1 MDKNLKGLKPE
12 NQIIDNT
19 NISDENDII
28 NFLKE
33 KQSVKINDTWSK
45 VDKTTKILK
54 INEFIDDIFR
64 KEQLLNDFQCDK
76 CKGYLMEQIDKKR
89 INKNKDVVYKDEQ
102 ILSIQNFT
110 YNKVTNKPNITCEKR
125 ASTLRLPDLKKIN
138 RKHNKTKQNSGCDES
153 AIKKIKIKEE
163 IGVKKEEGNNKLN

>member
-33 KQSVKINDTWSK
+33 KQSVKTNDTWSK

-54 INEFIDDIFR
+54 VNEFIDDIFR

-76 CKGYLMEQIDKKR
+76 CKEYLMEQIDKKR
-89 INKNKDVVYKDEQ
+89 INKNKDVVYKDER

-138 RKHNKTKQNSGCDES
+138 RKHNKTKSGCDES
-153 AIKKIKIKEE
+153 ASKKIKIKEE
-163 IGVKKEEGNNKLN
+163 IEVKNDERNNKLN

>member
-1 MDKNLKGLKPE
+1 MDKNLKWLKPE

-33 KQSVKINDTWSK
+33 KQSVKTNDTWSK

-54 INEFIDDIFR
+54 VNEFIDDIFR

-76 CKGYLMEQIDKKR
+76 CKEYLMEQIDKKR
-89 INKNKDVVYKDEQ
+89 INKNKDVVYKDER

-138 RKHNKTKQNSGCDES
+138 RKHNKTKSGCDES
-153 AIKKIKIKEE
+153 ASKKIRIKEE
-163 IGVKKEEGNNKLN
+163 IDVKKEERNNKLN